1 MKRLALVVL
10 LLLVWVTPAEAG
22 RIGSATPAEAART
35 ASAAAAQ
42 TYYPIRGSGSSWSE
56 NAIKQWIAD
65 ASTIGLPVS
74 YSGSGSSAGR
84 LDFAQK
90 MNDFAVSEIPFQGID
105 PTTGNADNSNGRPFA
120 YMPIVAGGTAFMYKI
135 TINGQLVRDLRLRG
149 ETVTKIFTGAITD
162 WSDDQITA
170 DNNGRRLPAKRIV
183 PVVRSD
189 GSGTTA
195 QFTLWMSKQHPG
207 QYCPFFAEHVDPA
220 KACGLTSYYP
230 TFGNAVGQVGSS
242 QMAGYISAQYG
253 EGTIG
258 YVEYS
263 YARALNYPVA
273 KVKNAADYFTEP
285 TDTNVA
291 VALQYARIEQ
301 DPAKETYLTQILDD
315 VYNSGDARTY
325 PLSSYSYMI
334 LPISEDGK
342 ITTDSGR
349 SLAKFARDFLCQGQ
363 QHMGKLGYSPLPL
376 NLVRAGF
383 EQVTKVPG
391 AEQATLTPNQCHNPT
406 FDPND
411 PDSNLLAKNAPMPE
425 DCDKVGQGPCGVGGG
440 SDQSGRQGQNGDQ
453 SRDGQNGQPGSVD
466 NDGDGIP
473 DVIAGVDPVTGQPL
487 GEGLADNGTT
497 PGSATELAAVRSEG
511 MDTALA
517 VLAAVEL
524 VLVLVV
530 PTFVARAVRRRRA
543 RQGSEL

>member
-1 MKRLALVVL
+1 MRRLVLVL
-10 LLLVWVTPAEAG
+10 LLLAV
-22 RIGSATPAEAART
+22 
-35 ASAAAAQ
+35 SAAPAQAAQ
-42 TYYPIRGSGSSWSE
+42 SYYPITGSGSSWSE

-90 MNDFAVSEIPFQGID
+90 KNDFAVSEIPFQGVD
-105 PTTGNADNSNGRPFA
+105 PKTGNADNANGRPFA

-135 TINGQLVRDLRLRG
+135 TVNGKLVRDLRLRG
-149 ETVTKIFTGAITD
+149 ETVTQIFTGGITD
-162 WSDDQITA
+162 WSDDRITA

-189 GSGTTA
+189 GSGTSA
-195 QFTLWMSKQHPG
+195 QFTLWMAKQHPD
-207 QYCPFFAEHVDPA
+207 QYCPFFAQHVDPA
-220 KACGLTSYYP
+220 RQCGLTSYYP

-242 QMAGYISAQYG
+242 QMAGYISAEYG
-253 EGTIG
+253 EGAIG

-291 VALQYARIEQ
+291 VALQFARIER
-301 DPAKETYLTQILDD
+301 DAAKETYLTQILDD
-315 VYNSGDARTY
+315 VYTSADPRTY

-334 LPISEDGK
+334 VPTSEDGK
-342 ITTDSGR
+342 LTTQSGR

-391 AEQATLTPNQCHNPT
+391 AEQATLTPKDCNNPT

-411 PDSNLLAKNAPMPE
+411 PDSNRLAKIAPMPK
-425 DCDKVGQGPCGVGGG
+425 DCDKVGQGPCGSAGGPA
-440 SDQSGRQGQNGDQ
+440 QSGREGEEG
-453 SRDGQNGQPGSVD
+453 RTPDGQTGQQPGAVD
-466 NDGDGIP
+466 NDGDGVP
-473 DVIAGVDPVTGQPL
+473 DPVAGVDPVTGEQVGANRVGT
-487 GEGLADNGTT
+487 GETT
-497 PGSATELAAVRSEG
+497 GSATELAAARSG
-511 MDTALA
+511 ATSTALA

-524 VLVLVV
+524 VLVLLV

-543 RQGSEL
+543 RGSDG